1 MKRGDC
7 RPAKPRAFF
16 AREIAFLSEEDFFS
30 RRNQEEPW
38 FSGLGEADR
47 EDYKAGMDMKNHSGD
62 MICRGLIE
70 RFILRSDRGYDCLW
84 PEWQAIP
91 RPPLP
96 SGRGW

>member
-7 RPAKPRAFF
+7 LPAKPRAFF
-16 AREIAFLSEEDFFS
+16 AREIAFLTKEDFLS
-30 RRNQEEPW
+30 RRKAEEAW
-38 FSGLGEADR
+38 LHELGEADK
-47 EDYKAGMDMKNHSGD
+47 EDYGAGAAMENPSGD

-70 RFILRSDRGYDCLW
+70 RLILRSDRGYDGLW